1 MIQIPLNELKPAK
14 NNVRQ
19 VKTTKESI
27 KSLAASIES
36 QGMLH
41 NLVIKKNGKGYEVID
56 GNRRL
61 EALRVLYGAKASN
74 EINCI
79 VIEDNDNEIGLHAN
93 MMREDM
99 HPLDESD
106 VIYDIVA
113 EGQEDF
119 DSVGKRFGQ
128 TKQWVKQRLALS
140 SLSLKAKA
148 KFRNYDFGLGV
159 AIAFTLGSHE
169 QQDKFLDDHENA
181 QLSASWVKD
190 AMTDS
195 KIPASKALFQWEGSH
210 LEEELGVQRDLFS
223 EEVFF
228 TNREAFEE
236 CQMNF
241 LQDFINLERQTKD
254 FMDVVFLKDEYW
266 FDSPA
271 TKGYSICHDDE
282 VPDSDCILC
291 VMYNTYQMKFL
302 TQRMVS
308 DEQQEQSQLEA
319 SPEEEE
325 EELSP
330 ITYTKPQKSM
340 LHGYYAHETKVALW
354 HKANKNDL
362 TKFMMAMFC
371 HRSLGWTYSMVDRIG
386 NCHADHQRFFP
397 VDEEPDNY
405 VVPEHET
412 FIEEHKEAAK
422 LAYEEQGI
430 IPLKYCLDLERQILS
445 RLFSA
450 ICLTTLS
457 NYDIQSETFQEN
469 SPAIVDWPWFR
480 PDYKWLNKYKS
491 AQLDMLSDYLLGKV
505 ISGSKRDKIEAIK
518 QKLDTSP
525 EFDPYGE
532 WPQYKQSSE

>member
-1 MIQIPLNELKPAK
+1 M
-14 NNVRQ
+14 
-19 VKTTKESI
+19 
-27 KSLAASIES
+27 
-36 QGMLH
+36 
-41 NLVIKKNGKGYEVID
+41 
-56 GNRRL
+56 
-61 EALRVLYGAKASN
+61 
-74 EINCI
+74 
-79 VIEDNDNEIGLHAN
+79 
-93 MMREDM
+93 
-99 HPLDESD
+99 
-106 VIYDIVA
+106 
-113 EGQEDF
+113 
-119 DSVGKRFGQ
+119 
-128 TKQWVKQRLALS
+128 S
-140 SLSLKAKA
+140 SLSAKAKA

-325 EELSP
+325 EE
-330 ITYTKPQKSM
+330 YQ
-340 LHGYYAHETKVALW
+340 
-354 HKANKNDL
+354 
-362 TKFMMAMFC
+362 
-371 HRSLGWTYSMVDRIG
+371 
-386 NCHADHQRFFP
+386 
-397 VDEEPDNY
+397 EE
-405 VVPEHET
+405 
-412 FIEEHKEAAK
+412 
-422 LAYEEQGI
+422 
-430 IPLKYCLDLERQILS
+430 
-445 RLFSA
+445 
-450 ICLTTLS
+450 
-457 NYDIQSETFQEN
+457 
-469 SPAIVDWPWFR
+469 
-480 PDYKWLNKYKS
+480 
-491 AQLDMLSDYLLGKV
+491 
-505 ISGSKRDKIEAIK
+505 
-518 QKLDTSP
+518 
-525 EFDPYGE
+525 
-532 WPQYKQSSE
+532 